1 MAYRVSCS
9 KGFGFIVYRHK
20 GIIAKEAMRAAWQD
34 ILNHNEF
41 THNGYN
47 VLADLR
53 EGTFDFS
60 VEELDVIM
68 DFLASIQ
75 RTLKGK
81 RMAVIVDK
89 PKETV
94 ISMLFEHPAH
104 KQFGFRI
111 KTFTT
116 LEAGVEFARTSI
128 ASSLP
133 TSLLSSQTP
142 DKQK

>member
-1 MAYRVSCS
+1 M
-9 KGFGFIVYRHK
+9 K
-20 GIIAKEAMRAAWQD
+20 AAWQD
-34 ILNHNEF
+34 ILNYNEF

-60 VEELDVIM
+60 VEELDAIM
-68 DFLASIQ
+68 EFLSSIQ

-94 ISMLFEHPAH
+94 ISMLFEYPA
-104 KQFGFRI
+104 KKRFGFNI

-116 LEAGVEFARTSI
+116 LEAGVEFARESI
-128 ASSLP
+128 APSLP
-133 TSLLSSQTP
+133 THLLSSHTP